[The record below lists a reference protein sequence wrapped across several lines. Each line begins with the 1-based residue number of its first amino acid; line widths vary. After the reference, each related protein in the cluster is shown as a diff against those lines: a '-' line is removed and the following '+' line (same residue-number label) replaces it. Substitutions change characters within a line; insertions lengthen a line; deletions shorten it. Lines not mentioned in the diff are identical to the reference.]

1 MNDSSQKNAAL
12 GSDPV
17 FSRLEIL
24 SIMSGLMLA
33 MFLASL
39 DQTVVATSLSAMARD
54 LSDWELMPWV
64 VSAYLVASTT
74 TTPIYGRLSDLY
86 GRRPVLLFSI
96 SLFVAASILCGLAQT
111 MPQLIAAR
119 VLQGLGGGGL
129 RSVSM
134 AVIADII
141 PPRERGRYQG
151 YVSSVFG
158 VSNTFGPVLGGI
170 FAAHLSWRWIFWINI
185 PLGIAA
191 FWLSNRHLKRLA
203 GPTRRPAIDWLGAAL
218 ILASATPLLIGLGGV
233 EQTGRWLAAGVLVPI
248 GAGLL
253 FMAGLILRER
263 VAPEPLLPLRLFANP
278 VFSAANLV
286 TVLSSMAMI
295 GLIVLIPIA
304 YQLVAG
310 LAADEAG
317 ARLIP
322 MTAGTVLGSFIAGQ
336 GVSRLGRY
344 RIFPILG
351 TGAAA
356 LTCAAMAGWGLGR
369 SFGFDAAVTG
379 LYGIALGFQL
389 SPMSVAV
396 QNALDWR
403 DTGVGMS
410 CLIFFRLMG
419 GALGVALFSAVLIGS
434 LNAMALAIPGHEALG
449 DNPGLA
455 LFHIKEQGGPVAP
468 ELLRALDQAVV
479 AAFRRVFVVATVI
492 LALAFLAALWL
503 KEVPLRR
510 SVRS

>member
-1 MNDSSQKNAAL
+1 VSP
-12 GSDPV
+12 DPV
-17 FSRLEIL
+17 FSRVEIL
-24 SIMSGLMLA
+24 SIMSGLLLA

-54 LSDWELMPWV
+54 LANWELMPWV

-96 SLFVAASILCGLAQT
+96 GLFVAASILCGLART
-111 MPQLIAAR
+111 MPQLVGAR
-119 VLQGLGGGGL
+119 VLQGIGGGGL
-129 RSVSM
+129 RSIAM

-141 PPRERGRYQG
+141 PPRDRGRYQG

-158 VSNTFGPVLGGI
+158 ISNTFGPVLGGF
-170 FAAHLSWRWIFWINI
+170 FAATLSWRWIFWINI

-203 GPTRRPAIDWLGAAL
+203 KPTRRPVIDWLGAVL

-233 EQTGRWLAAGVLVPI
+233 EQAGRWLTAGVLVPI
-248 GAGLL
+248 CAGLV
-253 FMAGLILRER
+253 FMVGLVLRER
-263 VAPEPLLPLRLFANP
+263 VAPEPILPLRLFANP

-286 TVLSSMAMI
+286 TVLISMAMI
-295 GLIVLIPIA
+295 GLIVLIPLA

-356 LTCAAMAGWGLGR
+356 LTCAAMAVWGLGR

-379 LYGIALGFQL
+379 LYGVALGFQL

-449 DNPGLA
+449 DNPGLV

-468 ELLRALDQAVV
+468 ELMRALDQAVV